1 MNSKEHLEEAER
13 WLEEAERGYAYAP
26 ASDTGWMKVR
36 SAVVSEHE
44 GLHEPKIVA
53 VFRSE

>member
-13 WLEEAERGYAYAP
+13 WLEEAKRGYSYAP

-36 SAVVSEHE
+36 AAVDIARAHAIISVQKDSDE
-44 GLHEPKIVA
+44 
-53 VFRSE
+53 